1 MTWGEGRKPE
11 ANIWLLSAAVT
22 TTMCRGIIQADG
34 VEDLSNNSLDTARDI
49 AEIASDKLAGDI
61 TLLDISGVCDFAD
74 YFVIVSGDSPRQL
87 TAIADEIVQHLKK
100 SDVQPLRREGSA
112 GSGWM
117 LIDYGDIIVHV
128 FSPREREYYN
138 LEQMWSAAKQVMR
151 IA

>member
-1 MTWGEGRKPE
+1 
-11 ANIWLLSAAVT
+11 
-22 TTMCRGIIQADG
+22 MCRGIIQADG

>member
-1 MTWGEGRKPE
+1 M
-11 ANIWLLSAAVT
+11 
-22 TTMCRGIIQADG
+22 
-34 VEDLSNNSLDTARDI
+34 SNNSLDTARDI